1 MNYRNDTQR
10 FQNSYEEKHRRMRAR
25 KNENS
30 SVCLKLLFFRVFFFR
45 SGIHARLATKTTNIR
60 TTALMMT
67 AISSIFLCKKAN
79 FTIQA
84 FFEIFK
90 LRNLRQA
97 ALLMEPEIVQQNGPM
112 LPHRPNNIL

>member
-1 MNYRNDTQR
+1 
-10 FQNSYEEKHRRMRAR
+10 
-25 KNENS
+25 
-30 SVCLKLLFFRVFFFR
+30 
-45 SGIHARLATKTTNIR
+45 
-60 TTALMMT
+60 MMT

-97 ALLMEPEIVQQNGPM
+97 ALLMEPEIVQQTGPM
-112 LPHRPNNIL
+112 LPHRPNNILCIINRLIILKSLTENFRKIILENFGQYYFS

>member
-1 MNYRNDTQR
+1 
-10 FQNSYEEKHRRMRAR
+10 
-25 KNENS
+25 
-30 SVCLKLLFFRVFFFR
+30 
-45 SGIHARLATKTTNIR
+45 
-60 TTALMMT
+60 MMT

-112 LPHRPNNIL
+112 LPHRPNNVLCIINHLKIISKLLIENFRKIILENFGQYYFS